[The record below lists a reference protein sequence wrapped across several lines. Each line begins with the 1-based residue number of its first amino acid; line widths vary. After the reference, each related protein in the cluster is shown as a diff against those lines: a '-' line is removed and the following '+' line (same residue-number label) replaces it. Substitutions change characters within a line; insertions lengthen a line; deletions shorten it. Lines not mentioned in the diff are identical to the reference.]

1 MAESKKIR
9 RYRETLQD
17 MAKPQTEERHK
28 LLEGKAAKLGTEI
41 YGEQQ
46 AKDQAERQAA
56 ALGEARPWQHV
67 GAGDRTRYDA
77 SASTRRGAD
86 HVQG

>member
-28 LLEGKAAKLGTEI
+28 VLEGKAAKLGTEI
-41 YGEQQ
+41 YGEQR
-46 AKDQAERQAA
+46 K
-56 ALGEARPWQHV
+56 GKPKTKP
-67 GAGDRTRYDA
+67 GDKP
-77 SASTRRGAD
+77 RR
-86 HVQG
+86 